1 MLSSR
6 YTLICINA
14 GIYLLF
20 NISAYNLFESDETA
34 EFVITVAKSGSRDG
48 TMPPPPTEVDIPFIA
63 SIIGGTAT
71 FGAGESS
78 LW

>member
-20 NISAYNLFESDETA
+20 NISVYNLFEKDETA
-34 EFVITVAKSGSRDG
+34 EYAITVAKSGSSDG
-48 TMPPPPTEVDIPFIA
+48 IMPPPPTEVDIPFIA
-63 SIIGGTAT
+63 NITGGTAS
-71 FGAGESS
+71 FGAGKSS